1 MKPSVQR
8 IFRNICEQVTE
19 MASSKCKGFPRKK
32 RRSEPDIVVSSLR
45 KENAFLKKA
54 LLELSRQ
61 HSDHYKLVERLI
73 SLQSVRLENSRRLTA
88 RDEKT
93 TLPSEPSGEGA
104 HLVDEVSMET
114 LSDYAREIEG
124 IKNKLVSFST
134 RCHYLENKVAGKKDS
149 ESDEEDSDTGVT
161 ELQSGLRDL
170 CASDSFLQSPEAL
183 EKKKQWLE
191 YDQQREVYVSS
202 VMARILWLEQ
212 QLNEANRALSKQHN
226 EEHSD
231 EKKQMRQMQEY
242 YDRLLQKAK
251 DELEVLRQE
260 VNVTHQN
267 LTITQN
273 WCQEREVE
281 LEELKQQL
289 QNEESS
295 RQSLPDKNKALQYR
309 LLEERHRSANSEL
322 QVNLLQKFMQNQQ
335 QADQEKIAD
344 LERQLRISSEDLED
358 ARQEC
363 EHLKKQVV
371 RVLKSQRKTEHQL
384 SRDSP
389 KSFNLLDESFLE
401 CPGCKTE
408 YPASHHRELMN
419 HIEICFD

>member
-104 HLVDEVSMET
+104 HLVDE
-114 LSDYAREIEG
+114 
-124 IKNKLVSFST
+124 
-134 RCHYLENKVAGKKDS
+134 DS

-322 QVNLLQKFMQNQQ
+322 QQVNLLQKFMQNQQ

>member
-1 MKPSVQR
+1 
-8 IFRNICEQVTE
+8 

-104 HLVDEVSMET
+104 HLVDE
-114 LSDYAREIEG
+114 
-124 IKNKLVSFST
+124 
-134 RCHYLENKVAGKKDS
+134 DS

>member
-1 MKPSVQR
+1 MKL

-104 HLVDEVSMET
+104 HLVDE
-114 LSDYAREIEG
+114 
-124 IKNKLVSFST
+124 
-134 RCHYLENKVAGKKDS
+134 DS

-322 QVNLLQKFMQNQQ
+322 QQVNLLQKFMQNQQ